1 LIAEI
6 YGKIS
11 RSGSNLSDRLEDK
24 LTGDIFGNLRYIS
37 FDKGMKQILM
47 CCNNLSFIEEIN
59 LDYWANMIEFWP
71 YDEEGELDFI
81 LRLPKITI
89 GVEVKYLSGISS
101 DDNERD
107 SRKSKNQLA
116 RESRILSKI
125 SKEDK
130 TKPILLFIAQEPYVK
145 EIYDNVI
152 ERNIIEDEVE
162 LAYIS
167 WEAITIKIKE
177 LIMEKDLEVFEK
189 LVLEDVLT
197 LLQRKG
203 FEKFLNFHVN
213 DIVEGNKYYTF
224 HSNEKLISFNNL
236 DISIEED
243 KYYEFK

>member
-1 LIAEI
+1 MIAEI

-11 RSGSNLSDRLEDK
+11 GSGSNLSDRLEDK

-37 FDKGMKQILM
+37 FDRGMKQILM
-47 CCNNLSFIEEIN
+47 CCNNSSFIDEIS
-59 LDYWANMIEFWP
+59 LDYWADMIEFWP
-71 YDEEGELDFI
+71 YDEEGELDFL
-81 LRLPKITI
+81 LRLPNVTI
-89 GVEVKYLSGISS
+89 GVEVKYLSGLSS
-101 DDNERD
+101 DDNVRD

-130 TKPILLFIAQEPYVK
+130 TKPILLFIAQEPYAK

-152 ERNIIEDEVE
+152 ERNIIEDGVE

-167 WEAITIKIKE
+167 WEAITIKMKE
-177 LIMEKDLEVFEK
+177 LIIAKDLAVFEK
-189 LVLEDVLT
+189 LVLEDILT

-224 HSNEKLISFNNL
+224 DSDKKLISFNNL
-236 DISIEED
+236 DISIEGD